1 MFTTKLTLAFA
12 AMLAFVL
19 FLAGVLLWGANRS
32 SYYLQR
38 SQLAHYNLEAYL
50 RLSDETY
57 HHFKQLADI
66 ILIDDWRSR
75 VDVSPSRREVDAALD
90 RVKELTTAER
100 DFVEE
105 DEVESEELEL
115 LRIGEIERTIDE
127 AQSEFLEVIALFDAG
142 RPQDAWPRLSELLET
157 RIDGSFAELVDA
169 AILDEEEEV
178 VVADREAQALLALLT
193 RVAWL
198 TAAVSVA
205 FVALAGFVLLRRLR
219 APMETLLGGTR
230 KLSQGALD
238 HRIAISG
245 RDEFAALAGGFNQ
258 MAAKLEQQ
266 RRDLLEAR
274 AGLEREVA
282 KRTEELNDANSALR
296 RTDRE
301 RRRFLADVSHELRT
315 PLTVIRGEAEVTLR
329 RRAANKD
336 EYREALDR
344 IVDLSAQLARLVD
357 DLLLMA
363 RTQAGAARLT
373 LAAVSL
379 PDLLAKTCRDASVLL
394 NDHRIAVAQPDGA
407 ADIIVPG
414 DSGRLTQLFFI
425 LIDNAIRYS
434 KPDGAISIEIG
445 REDSRA
451 CIRVIDE
458 GPGIPAHELPHLFER
473 YYRSEAGQRM
483 SPEGTGLGL
492 PLARAIVEA
501 HDGEIAIDSTAGHGT
516 TVTVC
521 LPMSAEA
528 MQSA

>member
-1 MFTTKLTLAFA
+1 MFTTKLTLTFA

-19 FLAGVLLWGANRS
+19 FLSGVLLWGASRS
-32 SYYLQR
+32 SYFLHR

-66 ILIDDWRSR
+66 ILIEDWRTR
-75 VDVSPSRREVDAALD
+75 VDVSASRRNVDMALN
-90 RVKELTTAER
+90 RLKELTAAER

-105 DEVESEELEL
+105 DEVESEEAEL
-115 LRIGEIERTIDE
+115 QRISEIELIIEE
-127 AQSEFLEVIALFDAG
+127 AQSEFLEVIALFDTG
-142 RPQDAWPRLSELLET
+142 RSADAWPRLSELLES

-169 AILDEEEEV
+169 AILEEEEEV
-178 VVADREAQALLALLT
+178 EEADREAQALLTLLT

-205 FVALAGFVLLRRLR
+205 FVALAGFVLLGRLR
-219 APMETLLGGTR
+219 SPIETLLDGTR

-245 RDEFAALAGGFNQ
+245 RDEFATLAGGFNQ
-258 MAAKLEQQ
+258 MATKLEQQ
-266 RRDLLEAR
+266 RQELLEAR
-274 AGLEREVA
+274 AGLERKVA
-282 KRTEELNDANSALR
+282 KRTEELNDANAALR
-296 RTDRE
+296 LTDRE

-329 RRAANKD
+329 RRGAD
-336 EYREALDR
+336 EDDYREALDR
-344 IVDLSAQLARLVD
+344 IVDLSGQLARLVD

-394 NDHRIAVAQPDGA
+394 NDHRISISKPDGTA
-407 ADIIVPG
+407 EIIVPG
-414 DSGRLTQLFFI
+414 DAGRLTQLFFI

-434 KPDGAISIEIG
+434 KPDGKISIEVG
-445 REDSRA
+445 HADA
-451 CIRVIDE
+451 MAKIRVNDE
-458 GPGIPAHELPHLFER
+458 GPGIPAHEIPHLFER
-473 YYRSEAGQRM
+473 YYRSEAGQQM

-501 HDGEIAIDSTAGHGT
+501 HSGQITIDSVAGRGT
-516 TVTVC
+516 TVTVS
-521 LPMSAEA
+521 LPISAEA
-528 MQSA
+528 KQSA

>member
-32 SYYLQR
+32 TYFLHR

-75 VDVSPSRREVDAALD
+75 FDISPSRREVDSALD
-90 RVKELTTAER
+90 RVRELTIAER

-105 DEVESEELEL
+105 DEVESEEAEL
-115 LRIGEIERTIDE
+115 QRIERIAQVIDE
-127 AQSEFLEVIALFDAG
+127 SQSEFLEVIALFDAG
-142 RPQDAWPRLSELLET
+142 RPEDAWPRLSDLLET
-157 RIDGSFAELVDA
+157 RIDGRFAELVDA
-169 AILDEEEEV
+169 AILEEEEEV
-178 VVADREAQALLALLT
+178 EEADREAQALLTLLT
-193 RVAWL
+193 QIGWL
-198 TAAVSVA
+198 TAAASVA

-219 APMETLLGGTR
+219 APMETLLDGTE
-230 KLSQGALD
+230 KLSHGALD

-245 RDEFAALAGGFNQ
+245 RDEFATLAGGFNQ

-274 AGLEREVA
+274 AGLERKVA
-282 KRTEELNDANSALR
+282 KRTEELNDANAALR

-329 RRAANKD
+329 RRGAEEE

-394 NDHRIAVAQPDGA
+394 NDHRIAISQPDGA

-414 DSGRLTQLFFI
+414 DCGRLTQLFFI
-425 LIDNAIRYS
+425 LIDNATRYS

-445 REDSRA
+445 RDDASA
-451 CIRVIDE
+451 SVRVIDE
-458 GPGIPAHELPHLFER
+458 GPGIPAHEIPYLFER
-473 YYRSEAGQRM
+473 YYRSEDGRRM

-501 HDGEIAIDSTAGHGT
+501 HNGQIAVVSAPARGT
-516 TVTVC
+516 TVTVT
-521 LPMSAEA
+521 LPMSGEA
-528 MQSA
+528 KQSA